1 MALQSYHHDG
11 FCLLPPPLL
20 PDWDWEWE
28 LRCTLGDD
36 AAARDGLLI
45 HDAFT
50 ALPSC
55 KKPAANLTACPY
67 QSSIF

>member
-1 MALQSYHHDG
+1 MALHYDDDRCV
-11 FCLLPPPLL
+11 FTPLL

-28 LRCTLGDD
+28 LRCTHDDD
-36 AAARDGLLI
+36 AAARDGLI

-55 KKPAANLTACPY
+55 KKPTAACLP
-67 QSSIF
+67 I